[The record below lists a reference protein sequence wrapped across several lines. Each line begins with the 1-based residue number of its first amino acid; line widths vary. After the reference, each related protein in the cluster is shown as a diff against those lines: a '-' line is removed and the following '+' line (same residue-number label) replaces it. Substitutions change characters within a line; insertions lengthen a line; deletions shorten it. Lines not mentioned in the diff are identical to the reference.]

1 MILNERQA
9 RRRIR
14 VLIADDHPLIREGL
28 RMALAAHPRLELVGE
43 SGDGA
48 EALEL
53 ARRLNP
59 DAVLVD
65 IQMPGL
71 DGLELTQRLRQELPD
86 VKVLIVSM
94 HRESERVVE
103 ALRMGANGYV
113 SKASAAKEIVLALEA
128 VMSGAVYL
136 APSAVA
142 DGVPQPSAA
151 LSPREKQVLVLVAEG
166 LASKEIAQRLGIR
179 VRTVEAHREK
189 LREKLQLRSVAEMTR
204 YALARGLLEPKPS
217 A

>member
-1 MILNERQA
+1 M
-9 RRRIR
+9 
-14 VLIADDHPLIREGL
+14 IADDHPLIREGL

-48 EALEL
+48 EALQL
-53 ARRLNP
+53 ARRLEP

-71 DGLELTQRLRQELPD
+71 DGLELTQRLRQELPT

-103 ALRMGANGYV
+103 ALRMGAHGYV

-128 VMSGAVYL
+128 VMAGAVYL
-136 APSAVA
+136 APGAVA
-142 DGVPQPSAA
+142 DAVPQPAGA
-151 LSPREKQVLVLVAEG
+151 LSPREKEVLALVAEG

-189 LREKLQLRSVAEMTR
+189 LRAKLQLRSVAEMTR
-204 YALARGLLEPKPS
+204 YALARGLVQPKPRP
-217 A
+217 